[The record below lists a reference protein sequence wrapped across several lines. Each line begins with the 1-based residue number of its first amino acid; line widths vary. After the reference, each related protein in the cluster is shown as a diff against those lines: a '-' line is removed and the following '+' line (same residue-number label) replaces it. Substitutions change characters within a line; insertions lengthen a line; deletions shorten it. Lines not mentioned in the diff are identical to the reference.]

1 MFEALAHNVHIVPKS
16 SRSRLM
22 SLDTASSQA
31 DLQSAFTPLALGPIE
46 LRNRFVKAGTYEG
59 MNVANSPSRALVQ
72 HHAELAAHGVGLTT
86 LGYTAV
92 HPDGRTFAEES
103 WIDERNLDAFR
114 ALTTAV
120 HTQSG
125 KVALQLGHCGT
136 MTRTP
141 NRTARK
147 PGGPSKTLN
156 LYGAMVGALFTR
168 EMSHRDI
175 GDVVGQFVAAAR
187 HAADAGFD
195 AVELHM
201 GHGYLLS
208 QFLSPLANRRQD
220 EYGGSA
226 EKRARFSRE
235 VTEAVVDAV
244 GHRMAVL
251 AKLNLRDGAR
261 GGVEIEDS
269 IVTARALQSAGLHGL
284 VMTGGFSP
292 FSPMYLFR
300 GNSPVPAMLETET
313 SRWNR
318 FLLKLGAKTAFRDM
332 PFEEMYFLKFAR
344 QMREA
349 VTMPLGLLG
358 GLRSA
363 ENIASAMSDGF
374 DFVVLGRP
382 LLAQPDFVARV
393 RADATARSNCI
404 NCNRCVAEFS
414 TPAGVRCVL
423 NGPNDPTLNAM
434 RAA

>member
-1 MFEALAHNVHIVPKS
+1 MS
-16 SRSRLM
+16 S
-22 SLDTASSQA
+22 DTASVHP
-31 DLQSAFTPLALGPIE
+31 DLASAFTPLRLGPIE
-46 LRNRFVKAGTYEG
+46 LANRFVKAGTYEG
-59 MNVANSPSRALVQ
+59 MNVANTPSRALVQ
-72 HHAELAAHGVGLTT
+72 HHAELAAHGVGMTT

-103 WIDERNLDAFR
+103 WIDSNNLAAFR
-114 ALTTAV
+114 ALTDAV
-120 HTQSG
+120 HVAGG
-125 KVALQLGHCGT
+125 KVSLQLGHCGT

-141 NRTARK
+141 DRTVRK

-168 EMSHRDI
+168 EMTREDI
-175 GDVVGQFVAAAR
+175 SEVVRQFVDSAR

-220 EYGGSA
+220 EYGGTS
-226 EKRARFSRE
+226 EKRARLARE

-244 GHRMAVL
+244 GDRIAVL

-261 GGVEIEDS
+261 GGAEIEDS
-269 IVTARALQSAGLHGL
+269 IVTARALESVGLHGL

-300 GNSPVPAMLETET
+300 GNSPVPAMLQTET

-332 PFEEMYFLKFAR
+332 PFEEMYFLKLAR
-344 QMREA
+344 QMRDA
-349 VTMPLGLLG
+349 VKIPLGLLG

-363 ENIASAMSDGF
+363 ENVATAMADGF

-382 LLAQPDFVARV
+382 LLSQPDFVARM
-393 RADATARSNCI
+393 RTDSGARSNCI

-414 TPAGVRCVL
+414 TPGGVRCIL
-423 NGPNDPTLNAM
+423 NGPNDPALNAM

>member
-1 MFEALAHNVHIVPKS
+1 MPS
-16 SRSRLM
+16 
-22 SLDTASSQA
+22 DTAA
-31 DLQSAFTPLALGPIE
+31 TQSKLAQAFTPLRLGPIE
-46 LRNRFVKAGTYEG
+46 LPNRFVKAGTYEG
-59 MNVANSPSRALVQ
+59 MNVANAPSRALVK
-72 HHAELAAHGVGLTT
+72 HHADLAAHGVGMTT

-103 WIDERNLDAFR
+103 WIDANNLSAFR
-114 ALTTAV
+114 ALTDAV
-120 HTQSG
+120 HAAGG
-125 KVALQLGHCGT
+125 KASLQLGHCGT

-141 NRTARK
+141 NRTVRK

-168 EMSHRDI
+168 VMTQQDIRDI
-175 GDVVGQFVAAAR
+175 VRDFVDSAR

-220 EYGGSA
+220 DYGGTP
-226 EKRARFSRE
+226 EKRARLARE

-244 GHRMAVL
+244 GDRIAVL

-261 GGVEIEDS
+261 GGAEIEDS
-269 IVTARALQSAGLHGL
+269 IVTARALESVGLHGL

-300 GNSPVPAMLETET
+300 GNSPIPAMLQTET

-332 PFEEMYFLKFAR
+332 PFEEMYFLKLAR

-349 VTMPLGLLG
+349 VKMPLGLLG

-363 ENIASAMSDGF
+363 DNVATAIGDGF

-382 LLAQPDFVARV
+382 LLSQPDFVARI
-393 RADATARSNCI
+393 RADSRAQSNCI

-414 TPAGVRCVL
+414 TPGGVRCVL
-423 NGPNDPTLNAM
+423 NGPNDPALNAM

>member
-1 MFEALAHNVHIVPKS
+1 MS
-16 SRSRLM
+16 S
-22 SLDTASSQA
+22 DTASVHP
-31 DLQSAFTPLALGPIE
+31 DLASAFTPLRLGPIE
-46 LRNRFVKAGTYEG
+46 LANRFVKAGTYEG
-59 MNVANSPSRALVQ
+59 MNVANTPSRALVQ
-72 HHAELAAHGVGLTT
+72 HHAELATHGVGMTT

-103 WIDERNLDAFR
+103 WIDSNNLAAFR
-114 ALTTAV
+114 ALTDAV
-120 HTQSG
+120 HVAGG
-125 KVALQLGHCGT
+125 KVSLQLGHCGT

-141 NRTARK
+141 DRTVRK

-168 EMSHRDI
+168 EMTREDI
-175 GDVVGQFVAAAR
+175 SEVVRQFVDSAR
-187 HAADAGFD
+187 DAADAGFD

-220 EYGGSA
+220 EYGGTS
-226 EKRARFSRE
+226 EKRARLARE

-244 GHRMAVL
+244 GDRIAVL

-261 GGVEIEDS
+261 GGAEIEDS
-269 IVTARALQSAGLHGL
+269 IVTARALESVGLHGL

-300 GNSPVPAMLETET
+300 GNSPVPAMLQTET

-332 PFEEMYFLKFAR
+332 PFEEMYFLKLAR
-344 QMREA
+344 QMRDA
-349 VTMPLGLLG
+349 VKMPLGLLG

-363 ENIASAMSDGF
+363 ENVATAMADGF

-382 LLAQPDFVARV
+382 LLSQPDFVARM
-393 RADATARSNCI
+393 RADSGARSNCI

-414 TPAGVRCVL
+414 TPGGVRCVL
-423 NGPNDPTLNAM
+423 NRPNDPALNAM

>member
-1 MFEALAHNVHIVPKS
+1 MSSSLIPAPSALA
-16 SRSRLM
+16 
-22 SLDTASSQA
+22 
-31 DLQSAFTPLALGPIE
+31 SAYAPLRLGPIE
-46 LRNRFVKAGTYEG
+46 LANRFVKAGTYEG
-59 MNVANSPSRALVQ
+59 MNVANSPSQALVK
-72 HHAELAAHGVGLTT
+72 HHVDIARGGVALTT

-103 WIDERNLDAFR
+103 WIDSANLSAFR
-114 ALTTAV
+114 ALTRAV
-120 HTQSG
+120 RDVGG
-125 KVALQLGHCGT
+125 KTSLQLGHCGT

-141 NRTARK
+141 NRTIRK

-168 EMSHRDI
+168 EMSELDI
-175 GDVVGQFVAAAR
+175 RDVVAHFVAAAT

-208 QFLSPLANRRQD
+208 QFLSPLANRRTD
-220 EYGGSA
+220 AYGGNA
-226 EKRARFSRE
+226 EKRARLPRE
-235 VTEAVVDAV
+235 VTEAVLDAV
-244 GHRMAVL
+244 GDRIAVL

-269 IVTARALQSAGLHGL
+269 VVTARALEKAGLHGL

-300 GNSPVPAMLETET
+300 GNSPVPAMLETES

-332 PFEEMYFLKFAR
+332 PFEEMYFLKHAR
-344 QMREA
+344 QMRDA
-349 VTMPLGLLG
+349 VKLPLGLLG
-358 GLRSA
+358 GIRSA
-363 ENIASAMSDGF
+363 DNVAQAMQDGF

-382 LLAQPDFVARV
+382 LLAQADFVTRIKN
-393 RADATARSNCI
+393 DASARSNCI
-404 NCNRCVAEFS
+404 NCNRCVGEFS

-423 NGPNDPTLNAM
+423 NEPNDPSLNSI

>member
-1 MFEALAHNVHIVPKS
+1 MSSTQTSASSALA
-16 SRSRLM
+16 
-22 SLDTASSQA
+22 
-31 DLQSAFTPLALGPIE
+31 SAYLPLRLGPIE
-46 LRNRFVKAGTYEG
+46 IANRFVKAGTYEG
-59 MNVANSPSRALVQ
+59 MNVANAPSQALVK
-72 HHAELAAHGVGLTT
+72 HHVDIARGGVGLTT

-103 WIDERNLDAFR
+103 WIDADNLASFR
-114 ALTTAV
+114 ALTRSV
-120 HTQSG
+120 HEVGG
-125 KVALQLGHCGT
+125 KASLQLGHCGT

-141 NRTARK
+141 NRSIRK

-168 EMSHRDI
+168 EMTSQDI
-175 GDVVGQFVAAAR
+175 RDVVASFVASATY
-187 HAADAGFD
+187 AADAGFD

-208 QFLSPLANRRQD
+208 QFLSPLANRRTD
-220 EYGGSA
+220 AYGGSA
-226 EKRARFSRE
+226 EKRARLPLE
-235 VTEAVVDAV
+235 VTEAVLDAV
-244 GHRMAVL
+244 GDRIAVL

-261 GGVEIEDS
+261 GGVEIDDS
-269 IVTARALQSAGLHGL
+269 IVTARALEKTGLHGL

-300 GNSPVPAMLETET
+300 GNSPVPAMLATEK

-318 FLLKLGAKTAFRDM
+318 FLLKLGAKTAFRDT
-332 PFEEMYFLKFAR
+332 PFEEMYFLKHAR
-344 QMREA
+344 QMRDA
-349 VTMPLGLLG
+349 VKMPLGLLG
-358 GLRSA
+358 GIRSA
-363 ENIASAMSDGF
+363 ENVVQAMQDGF

-382 LLAQPDFVARV
+382 LLAQTDFVSRIKN
-393 RADATARSNCI
+393 DASTRSNCI

-423 NGPNDPTLNAM
+423 NEPNDPSLNSI

>member
-1 MFEALAHNVHIVPKS
+1 MS
-16 SRSRLM
+16 S
-22 SLDTASSQA
+22 DTASVHP
-31 DLQSAFTPLALGPIE
+31 DLASAFTPLRLGPIE
-46 LRNRFVKAGTYEG
+46 LANRFVKAGTYEG
-59 MNVANSPSRALVQ
+59 MNVANTPSRALVQ
-72 HHAELAAHGVGLTT
+72 HHAELAAHGVGMTT

-103 WIDERNLDAFR
+103 WIDSNNLAAFR
-114 ALTTAV
+114 ALTDAV
-120 HTQSG
+120 HVAGG
-125 KVALQLGHCGT
+125 KVSLQLGHCGT

-141 NRTARK
+141 DRTVRK

-168 EMSHRDI
+168 EMTREDI
-175 GDVVGQFVAAAR
+175 SEVVRQFVDSAR

-220 EYGGSA
+220 EYGGTS
-226 EKRARFSRE
+226 EKRARLARE

-244 GHRMAVL
+244 GDRIAVL

-261 GGVEIEDS
+261 GGAEIEDS
-269 IVTARALQSAGLHGL
+269 IVTARALESVGLHGL

-300 GNSPVPAMLETET
+300 GNSPVPAMLQTET

-332 PFEEMYFLKFAR
+332 PFEEMYFLKLAR
-344 QMREA
+344 QMRDA
-349 VTMPLGLLG
+349 VKMPLGLLG

-363 ENIASAMSDGF
+363 ENVATAMGDGF

-382 LLAQPDFVARV
+382 LLSQPDSS
-393 RADATARSNCI
+393 ARSNCI

-414 TPAGVRCVL
+414 TPGGVRCVL
-423 NGPNDPTLNAM
+423 NGPNDPALNAM

>member
-1 MFEALAHNVHIVPKS
+1 MS
-16 SRSRLM
+16 S
-22 SLDTASSQA
+22 DTASVQP
-31 DLQSAFTPLALGPIE
+31 DLASAFTPLRLGPIE
-46 LRNRFVKAGTYEG
+46 LANRFVKAGTYEG
-59 MNVANSPSRALVQ
+59 MNVANTPSRALVQ
-72 HHAELAAHGVGLTT
+72 HHAELAAHGVGMTT

-103 WIDERNLDAFR
+103 WIDSNNLAAFR
-114 ALTTAV
+114 ALTDAV
-120 HTQSG
+120 HVAGG
-125 KVALQLGHCGT
+125 KVSLQLGHCGT

-141 NRTARK
+141 DRTVRK

-168 EMSHRDI
+168 EMTREDI
-175 GDVVGQFVAAAR
+175 SEVVRQFVDSAR

-220 EYGGSA
+220 EYGGTS
-226 EKRARFSRE
+226 EKRARLARE

-244 GHRMAVL
+244 GDRIAVL

-261 GGVEIEDS
+261 GGAEIEDS
-269 IVTARALQSAGLHGL
+269 IVTARALESVGLHGL

-300 GNSPVPAMLETET
+300 GNSPVPAMLQTET

-332 PFEEMYFLKFAR
+332 PFEEMYFLKLAR
-344 QMREA
+344 QMRDA
-349 VTMPLGLLG
+349 VKMPLGLLG

-363 ENIASAMSDGF
+363 ENVATAMADGF

-382 LLAQPDFVARV
+382 LLSQPDFVARM
-393 RADATARSNCI
+393 RADSSARSNCI

-414 TPAGVRCVL
+414 TPGGVRCIL
-423 NGPNDPTLNAM
+423 NGPNDPALNAM